1 MVIKFISFN
10 SKSTIIA
17 EVQLVLHEF
26 QQSVSRVC
34 AEFGHDEASQRCSQL
49 CSYYVTDQYF
59 VIKTVTFTDRNHLGT
74 LSLLL

>member
-26 QQSVSRVC
+26 QQKVYQEFVPNLAMMKLVSDVPSC
-34 AEFGHDEASQRCSQL
+34 VH
-49 CSYYVTDQYF
+49 TM
-59 VIKTVTFTDRNHLGT
+59 
-74 LSLLL
+74 